1 MSKIEK
7 INAQE
12 ILDSRGNPTVMVSLA
27 LNNGITVTACVPSGA
42 STGIREAVE
51 LRDGDAKRFGGKGV
65 LKAVAN
71 VNKIIAPKLK
81 GKSPH
86 AQKEIDDL
94 MRKLDGTETKSKL
107 GANAILGVSMAVCR
121 AAALDS
127 KIPLYAYIRKLH
139 GGKAVRQ
146 SFCPHHI

>member
-1 MSKIEK
+1 MSKIK
-7 INAQE
+7 NISAQE
-12 ILDSRGNPTVMVSLA
+12 ILDSRGNPTVMVNLA
-27 LNNGITVTACVPSGA
+27 LDNNITASACVPSGA

-51 LRDGDAKRFGGKGV
+51 LRDGDAKRYGGKGV

-81 GKSPH
+81 GKSPQ
-86 AQKEIDDL
+86 AQKEIDEL
-94 MRKLDGTETKSKL
+94 MCKLDGTETKSKL

-127 KIPLYAYIRKLH
+127 GPAALRLH
-139 GGKAVRQ
+139 SQVAWRQ
-146 SFCPHHI
+146 SDHSLCPRRK